1 MANLGRPPPR
11 TGNKN
16 PPPTEEPAALVTHG
30 RPTTRSST
38 VPISAIIDD
47 ASEGVTDATSARK
60 FLDTTQFCIPGEDM
74 TPEHL
79 SHALFY
85 ISQKAATPTV
95 RSMIRAAAF
104 LATTLTVSPIATS
117 IQQFL
122 SSGLVNSADA
132 TTPHQN
138 DELKE
143 ITAKLD
149 GAIDQWSSQQESMK
163 RTLDKVPQLGNPTDL
178 ILMDARIQTISE
190 NVATIQVMMKE
201 MKTQANARPA
211 SPSSNPHSYC
221 DAAAAASTQQP
232 KMPAARNFS
241 PGSDQARGCSAIK
254 QRQLLLDPDSD
265 HPLIKSDTTT
275 DCLAATFQQ
284 ALNSL
289 DTIAAPSLQFRSLFR
304 LCNQGIVL
312 ELSSAEVAHWVKSPA
327 NRAKFTEKLGGKI
340 CLKDRQYNVVVPFLP
355 VSTDI
360 SAPDTIQHIEE
371 GNELPS
377 GSHQPDTMDQRPSQE
392 EQLSTRRP
400 RLVLANHPRS
410 SQQDHRPRSMCQL
423 GTTTFTQRQKGTYPL
438 P

>member
-1 MANLGRPPPR
+1 
-11 TGNKN
+11 
-16 PPPTEEPAALVTHG
+16 
-30 RPTTRSST
+30 
-38 VPISAIIDD
+38 
-47 ASEGVTDATSARK
+47 
-60 FLDTTQFCIPGEDM
+60 
-74 TPEHL
+74 
-79 SHALFY
+79 
-85 ISQKAATPTV
+85 
-95 RSMIRAAAF
+95 
-104 LATTLTVSPIATS
+104 
-117 IQQFL
+117 
-122 SSGLVNSADA
+122 
-132 TTPHQN
+132 
-138 DELKE
+138 
-143 ITAKLD
+143 
-149 GAIDQWSSQQESMK
+149 MK

-377 GSHQPDTMDQRPSQE
+377 GSISQIQWIKDPAKRNNCQRVAHALFSLTTPEAANRIIDQGLCVNLERLRSHKDKKEPIRCLKCQQWGHHTKECKEMKDTCGTCAKEHCTNNCCSYQTFYCVSCHTDRHASSDRNCPEYVKRQEALNAKTPENLICKMSEMKYVVGRNLTPYGRLRP
-392 EQLSTRRP
+392 
-400 RLVLANHPRS
+400 
-410 SQQDHRPRSMCQL
+410 
-423 GTTTFTQRQKGTYPL
+423 
-438 P
+438 